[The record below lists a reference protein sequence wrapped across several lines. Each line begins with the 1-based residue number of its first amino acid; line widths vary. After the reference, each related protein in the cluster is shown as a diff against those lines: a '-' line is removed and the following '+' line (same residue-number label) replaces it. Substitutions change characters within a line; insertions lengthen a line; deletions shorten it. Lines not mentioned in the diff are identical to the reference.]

1 MSLLIKKFKRCILG
15 LAFLAALVL
24 LVSCGG
30 KYQAPVR
37 DQGEQQVNRAP
48 IIAQSSGNET
58 GGRVIERGRASTAG
72 VSSSSMS
79 SSNPSRPQTSRS
91 VSSSSVA
98 ASPTSAPSTTRRA
111 PAVRRTAGAS
121 SHTVRAGE
129 TLYSIA
135 FQYDLDF
142 RSLALANKLRAPY
155 TIFVEQQLSLVV
167 TNISGGSRQRT
178 INSSVGTAVSDNS
191 VAQSQGGSPRT
202 GGVLR
207 QPIQASNST
216 PSWAWPHTGGIL
228 RNFREA
234 GNKGLDIAGQL
245 GDSVLAASAGDVV
258 YSGRGVQGSGN
269 LIIIRHNDRYL
280 SAYAHNSAMLVGEG
294 SRVAAG
300 DKIAEVG
307 LNSAGVAML
316 HFEIRLEG
324 NSVDPSGLLPN
335 RR

>member
-1 MSLLIKKFKRCILG
+1 MSLLVKKFKRCNM
-15 LAFLAALVL
+15 FLAALVL

-30 KYQAPVR
+30 NYQAPVR
-37 DQGEQQVNRAP
+37 DQGEQQVSRAP
-48 IIAQSSGNET
+48 IIAQSSGNAK
-58 GGRVIERGRASTAG
+58 GGRVVERGSASTAG

-79 SSNPSRPQTSRS
+79 SSNSSRPQTSRS
-91 VSSSSVA
+91 VSSSVA
-98 ASPTSAPSTTRRA
+98 AAPTSAPGTTRRA
-111 PAVRRTAGAS
+111 PALRRTAGAS

-155 TIFVEQQLSLVV
+155 TIFVEQELNLAV
-167 TNISGGSRQRT
+167 TNISDGSRQST

-216 PSWAWPHTGGIL
+216 PTWAWPHAGGIL
-228 RNFREA
+228 RDFREA

-269 LIIIRHNDRYL
+269 LIIIRHNDQYL

-324 NSVDPSGLLPN
+324 NSVDPSELLPN

>member
-1 MSLLIKKFKRCILG
+1 MSLLIKKFKRWTVG
-15 LAFLAALVL
+15 LAFLAVVILQM
-24 LVSCGG
+24 SCGG

-37 DQGEQQVNRAP
+37 DQGEQQVSRAP
-48 IIAQSSGNET
+48 IIAQSSSNES
-58 GGRVIERGRASTAG
+58 GGRVIERGSASTAG
-72 VSSSSMS
+72 VSSSSMASANS
-79 SSNPSRPQTSRS
+79 SEPQPSRS
-91 VSSSSVA
+91 VSSS
-98 ASPTSAPSTTRRA
+98 ASASTSSPGTTRRV
-111 PAVRRTAGAS
+111 PAVRRAADART
-121 SHTVRAGE
+121 HTVRAGE

-155 TIFVEQQLSLVV
+155 TIFVDQELNLAV
-167 TNISGGSRQRT
+167 TNISSGSRQST
-178 INSSVGTAVSDNS
+178 INSSAGIAVSDNS
-191 VAQSQGGSPRT
+191 VAQSQGGSSRT

-216 PSWAWPHTGGIL
+216 PAWAWPHAGRIV
-228 RNFREA
+228 RDFRDA

-294 SRVAAG
+294 SRVVAG

-324 NSVDPSGLLPN
+324 NSVDPSELLPS

>member
-1 MSLLIKKFKRCILG
+1 MLLLIKKLIRWCSRLYL
-15 LAFLAALVL
+15 LAFLFL

-30 KYQAPVR
+30 NYQAPVR

-48 IIAQSSGNET
+48 IIAQSSSNEN
-58 GGRVIERGRASTAG
+58 GGRVIERGSAANEGTNSPR
-72 VSSSSMS
+72 
-79 SSNPSRPQTSRS
+79 SNPSSNSSRPQ
-91 VSSSSVA
+91 SSSSVPVSSVTA
-98 ASPTSAPSTTRRA
+98 APRTRTPIVQATSAN
-111 PAVRRTAGAS
+111 
-121 SHTVRAGE
+121 SHIVRAGE

-142 RSLALANKLRAPY
+142 RSLALANSLRTPY
-155 TIFVEQQLSLVV
+155 TIFVDQQLNLVV
-167 TNISGGSRQRT
+167 TNLSRDSGQSAV
-178 INSSVGTAVSDNS
+178 NSSVGTAVSDNS
-191 VAQSQGGSPRT
+191 VARSQGGSSRS

-207 QPIQASNST
+207 QPIQSSNTT
-216 PSWAWPHTGGIL
+216 PTWAWPHAGRIISD
-228 RNFREA
+228 FRDA

-245 GDSVLAASAGDVV
+245 GDSVLAAGAGDVV

-294 SRVAAG
+294 SRVATG

-307 LNSAGVAML
+307 LNSAGVTML

-324 NSVDPSGLLPN
+324 KSVDPSELLPN